1 MDDLI
6 EMVLAA
12 MLLIF
17 IGGLAYG
24 AILFVAGIIGIAFL

>member
-12 MLLIF
+12 MLVFF

-24 AILFVAGIIGIAFL
+24 AILFVVAIFGVAFL